1 MKVLKYNLQYNTIKW
16 QVKAIW
22 HLGIV
27 SGSMKI
33 RKKKCIFRKMLK
45 RTKPILTSVRDL
57 QTAKIKVDNKV
68 LKNLEI
74 IIKKII
80 NNNKNNKKTYFN
92 CKFLLL

>member
-1 MKVLKYNLQYNTIKW
+1 MLQ
-16 QVKAIW
+16 
-22 HLGIV
+22 
-27 SGSMKI
+27 
-33 RKKKCIFRKMLK
+33 

-74 IIKKII
+74 IVKKII